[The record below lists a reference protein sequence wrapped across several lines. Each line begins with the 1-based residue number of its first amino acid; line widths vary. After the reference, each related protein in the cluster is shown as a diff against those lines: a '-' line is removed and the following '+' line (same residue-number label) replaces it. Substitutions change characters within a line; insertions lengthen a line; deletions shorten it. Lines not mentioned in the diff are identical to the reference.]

1 MAVFDHHGYGD
12 SKMNVKVKDE
22 TYRLAKSI
30 YGKEFHCL
38 LINEKAMVAMWLWL
52 SKAMSRYA
60 KLN

>member
-1 MAVFDHHGYGD
+1 
-12 SKMNVKVKDE
+12 MNVKVKDE

-38 LINEKAMVAMWLWL
+38 LINEKAMVVVWLWL